1 MLEFDG
7 TGDPHEHIAKFHAKA
22 DLYQVIDAI
31 YIKVFRTTFSKN
43 ALTWFNQLPVS
54 STHSLETLMTNFFGQ
69 FSINRKYPKP
79 PNQLFKYV
87 QKDKSLRQFMQQF
100 MSYTKFLSLTTTF
113 LSGSSNKL
121 CTLENLRIHWPAGRP
136 PNYWTALKNTQ
147 EWKRLSGQ
155 RPP

>member
-100 MSYTKFLSLTTTF
+100 MSVVHEIPELNHDIPLGISQQNSL
-113 LSGSSNKL
+113 
-121 CTLENLRIHWPAGRP
+121 AGRP
-136 PNYWTALKNTQ
+136 AA
-147 EWKRLSGQ
+147 
-155 RPP
+155 

>member
-1 MLEFDG
+1 MCESIPKWEKFYNMLEFDG

-100 MSYTKFLSLTTTF
+100 MSVVHEIPELNHDIPLGIIQQNLYPGKFKDSL
-113 LSGSSNKL
+113 
-121 CTLENLRIHWPAGRP
+121 AGRP
-136 PNYWTALKNTQ
+136 AA
-147 EWKRLSGQ
+147 
-155 RPP
+155 